1 MIQRIEI
8 HGDSII
14 IKDNIPIAEAKR
26 IFEEEL
32 KKSQEPIVVDL
43 KHKAEQ
49 PDYQPTDEESE
60 RFIEWLKSPN
70 TFMDEG
76 HLQKMYGYPQGSAWE
91 FFLHALGIKKI
102 PTPKERIE
110 KNYLSYIHTYEFTDE
125 QIVILKKIK
134 EIFASNVA
142 SHRDLTASDIFGN
155 PIYERLM
162 GPYST
167 VDTIFDG
174 RFNAVLNELKSTI
187 GTH

>member
-60 RFIEWLKSPN
+60 GFIQWLKSPN

-91 FFLHALGIKKI
+91 F
-102 PTPKERIE
+102 
-110 KNYLSYIHTYEFTDE
+110 
-125 QIVILKKIK
+125 
-134 EIFASNVA
+134 
-142 SHRDLTASDIFGN
+142 
-155 PIYERLM
+155 
-162 GPYST
+162 
-167 VDTIFDG
+167 
-174 RFNAVLNELKSTI
+174 
-187 GTH
+187 